1 MLVTRVPARNR
12 QPDELIVEE
21 PMSIQLDGTQVT
33 TTMRTPGHDYEL
45 AVGFCHT
52 EGVLGGAPV
61 IGVRYCAPVGGEPVS
76 AVSSEFNVVTV
87 ETGGRAPAFTARL
100 GLTSTSCGLCGSD
113 SIDTLCAR
121 LAPLDAANAAP
132 YDVESFPALCRAVLA
147 GQTLFTTTGSVH
159 GAAAFDAAGN
169 VLVVREDVG
178 RHNAVDKVIG
188 RMLLDGQLPA
198 TGLGLFVSGR
208 SSFEMVQKAWAAGFA
223 VLLSVSAPT
232 SLAVETARRAN
243 LMLAGFVRH
252 EHLNVYSPERL
263 PTPTAPT
270 ESSNPLESLTT

>member
-1 MLVTRVPARNR
+1 MARRRTETLLVTRVDSHANSTAR
-12 QPDELIVEE
+12 QPDDLIVEE
-21 PMSIQLDGTQVT
+21 PMTIQLDGEQVT

-61 IGVRYCAPVGGEPVS
+61 TGVRYCATAS
-76 AVSSEFNVVTV
+76 AMTSEFNVVTV
-87 ETGGRAPAFTARL
+87 ETGGRAPAFLPRL
-100 GLTSTSCGLCGSD
+100 GLTSTSCGVCGSD

-121 LAPLDAANAAP
+121 LAPLEPSHALRFHPTTLPD
-132 YDVESFPALCRAVLA
+132 LCREIAA
-147 GQTLFTTTGSVH
+147 QQTLFAATGAVH
-159 GAAAFDAAGN
+159 GAAAFDADGN

-188 RMLLDGQLPA
+188 RLLLDDRLPA

-208 SSFEMVQKAWAAGFA
+208 ASFEMVQKAWAGGFA

-232 SLAVETARRAN
+232 ALAVETARRAQ
-243 LMLAGFVRH
+243 LMLAGFVRG
-252 EHLNVYSPERL
+252 ESLNVYSPERV
-263 PTPTAPT
+263 PAPVP
-270 ESSNPLESLTT
+270 SKAI